1 MENNIL
7 FGQSSQVRKHND
19 FGTMPSQI
27 CRSPQPPHLLL
38 RCNSPALSGPLLS
51 PAVLRL
57 SLEAHSHFSSPSR
70 WMQRSTAS
78 RRLAVNASAVG
89 CSQAAQRGAVL
100 PVTLLSWLSAS
111 ALSFQYMQVGN
122 FMRSLE

>member
-1 MENNIL
+1 MENDIL
-7 FGQSSQVRKHND
+7 FGQSSQVRKHSD

-27 CRSPQPPHLLL
+27 CRSLQPPHLLL
-38 RCNSPALSGPLLS
+38 LCNSPALSGPLLS

-70 WMQRSTAS
+70 WMQRSTS
-78 RRLAVNASAVG
+78 RLAVSASPVG

-122 FMRSLE
+122 FMWSLE